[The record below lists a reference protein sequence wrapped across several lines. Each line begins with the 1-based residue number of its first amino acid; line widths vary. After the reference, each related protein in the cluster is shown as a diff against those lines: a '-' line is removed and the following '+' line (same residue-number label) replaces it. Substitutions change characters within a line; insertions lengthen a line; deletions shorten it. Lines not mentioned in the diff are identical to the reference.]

1 MISFT
6 VYGNPKALQRHRT
19 FIKNG
24 RRINVDPSK
33 ADKADFLA
41 QALNHQPEQPITG
54 PIKLTVTF
62 CMPRPKSHY
71 GTGRNADKLKPS
83 APIQH
88 TKKPDLDNMIKLVK
102 DALNGVFYK
111 DDSQI
116 CGIVASKK
124 YSTTPQTIIYI
135 EEIWE

>member
-19 FIKNG
+19 FMKNG

-33 ADKADFLA
+33 ADKADFLI
-41 QALNHQPEQPITG
+41 QALNHRPEQPITG
-54 PIKLTVTF
+54 PIRLTVLF
-62 CMPRPKSHY
+62 AMPRPKSHY
-71 GTGRNADKLKPS
+71 RTGKFKTILKPS
-83 APIQH
+83 APHRH
-88 TKKPDLDNMIKLVK
+88 TSKPDLDNMIKLVK

-116 CGIVASKK
+116 CIITANKT
-124 YSTTPQTIIYI
+124 YSNTPQTIVYI
-135 EEIWE
+135 EEVGE